1 MSIPI
6 DDKRKYLERRLEFIN
21 LSKEVGLI
29 LAEFNIKLNFSGF
42 LETFHEYI
50 QSESSD
56 IVISNRLVKEINFWI
71 NYMGQVQ
78 TIVKYY
84 SNYFL
89 IIAESENDSE
99 KARNAHQK
107 HFILKNYEKS
117 IHVYKMRF
125 RNSRRDCI
133 EKTKES
139 YKSFYRET

>member
-21 LSKEVGLI
+21 LSKEAGNI
-29 LAEFNIKLNFSGF
+29 LSEFGVKLNFSGF
-42 LETFHEYI
+42 LETFQEYM
-50 QSESSD
+50 QSDSSD
-56 IVISNRLVKEINFWI
+56 IIVSNRLVKEINYWI

-78 TIVKYY
+78 NIVKYY

-89 IIAESENDSE
+89 ILAESEEDVNKS
-99 KARNAHQK
+99 NQAHKK

-133 EKTKES
+133 EKTRES
-139 YKSFYRET
+139 HKAFYREL

>member
-21 LSKEVGLI
+21 LSKEVGSI
-29 LAEFNIKLNFSGF
+29 LSEFGIKLNFSGF
-42 LETFHEYI
+42 LETFQEYI
-50 QSESSD
+50 QSDSSD
-56 IVISNRLVKEINFWI
+56 IVVSNKLTKEINFWI
-71 NYMGQVQ
+71 CYMGQIQ

-89 IIAESENDSE
+89 ILSESEVDTTKSNS
-99 KARNAHQK
+99 AYQK
-107 HFILKNYEKS
+107 YFVLKNYEKS

-139 YKSFYRET
+139 HKAFYREA